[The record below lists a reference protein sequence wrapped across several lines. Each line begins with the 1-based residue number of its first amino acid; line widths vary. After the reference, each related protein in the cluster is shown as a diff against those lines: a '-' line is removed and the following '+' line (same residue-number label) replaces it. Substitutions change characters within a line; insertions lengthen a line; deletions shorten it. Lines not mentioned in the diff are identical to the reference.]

1 MITKKLPMKEA
12 IEAAAQQ
19 NYERD
24 RRVLQEFSQPWEKA
38 LLRHKTMYRE
48 EAQHLLQTTG
58 ENYVPDEPDTEHIV
72 V

>member
-38 LLRHKTMYRE
+38 LLRHKKMYRE
-48 EAQHLLQTTG
+48 EAKYLLETTG